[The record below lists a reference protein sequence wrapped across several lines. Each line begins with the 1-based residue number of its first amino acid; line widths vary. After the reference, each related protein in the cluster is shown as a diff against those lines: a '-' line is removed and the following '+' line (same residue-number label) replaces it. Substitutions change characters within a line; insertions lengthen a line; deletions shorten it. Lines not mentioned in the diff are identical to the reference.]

1 MSEKDFNHIMD
12 DMRKEIEAFK
22 KRVQEAEGELSIV
35 KGIGNNSPEMKSLK
49 SEVQALK
56 QQLHTDRENYQKE
69 ISLVREDAQVQILA
83 AEKVQKDLREL
94 LRETVKELS
103 NAKNLNKSHQKL
115 NGELQVKLS
124 KYEDKA
130 AHYRRKA
137 VL

>member
-1 MSEKDFNHIMD
+1 MEGFSSMTIDYVKLAA
-12 DMRKEIEAFK
+12 EIEGNMTDGQEINRLKLENASLK
-22 KRVQEAEGELSIV
+22 KRTQEAEGELSIV

-49 SEVQALK
+49 SEVEALK
-56 QQLHTDRENYQKE
+56 SQLALD
-69 ISLVREDAQVQILA
+69 REDAQVQILRL
-83 AEKVQKDLREL
+83 EKR
-94 LRETVKELS
+94 
-103 NAKNLNKSHQKL
+103 NLEHQKL

>member
-1 MSEKDFNHIMD
+1 MTDGQEVNRLNLVLKAQQKILDNTQ
-12 DMRKEIEAFK
+12 KELAKIQ
-22 KRVQEAEGELSIV
+22 KRTQEAEGELSII

-49 SEVQALK
+49 SEVEALK
-56 QQLHTDRENYQKE
+56 SQLALD
-69 ISLVREDAQVQILA
+69 REDAQVQILRL
-83 AEKVQKDLREL
+83 EKR
-94 LRETVKELS
+94 
-103 NAKNLNKSHQKL
+103 NLEHQKL